1 MNSENSDK
9 PDPADLALTQTQN
22 WRSRSHR
29 ELYESVHLGN
39 DPGQVGQLAEE
50 WTGIGAEMSEHSR
63 RMGERIKATESG
75 WRGTGADSARES
87 VMELVQWSG
96 KASTTAEEV
105 GRRIGEQGRI
115 MENARATMPEPV
127 EFDWKAMVTNGFA
140 TGGLAG
146 FAMAVQD
153 VRVKSEEANSAH
165 EQAVAVMSNME
176 NASREVDTG
185 TPRFEPPVVKAT
197 MMMAA
202 RRPMSVEDA
211 DGAGG
216 GGGAGGGEGT
226 LQPFQQ
232 GTPANQ
238 GTPATLNA
246 PAGQGSPA
254 MPPLD
259 GDTTTAGFNG
269 GSGGPGSGGPGA
281 PGMPNLPGGI
291 GNPAA
296 AGLPGGGPGSG
307 GGPGAPGM
315 PNLPGGMPGGMPP
328 GIPGGGGPGG
338 TGFTP
343 KSMPGGPDGTRPQSN
358 TMPSFT
364 PPPIPGGGG
373 PDFNT
378 GRMPGGTTPQGVPNP
393 NMPMPNLPPGI
404 NKGGPGS
411 EDTIRQKTVKPPQM
425 PDFKGPGGSN
435 YTSGNPF
442 GGPPGGSNNP
452 SNPNFNGPNRP
463 GTPPSM
469 PRLTPPPIPGIGG
482 GPGFGGGGGGGA
494 GGFGPGSGGSSGAG
508 GFGPGGAGG
517 GGAGAGGYGPQGP
530 GATTGSGP
538 GGRMP
543 GAGFGPAG
551 VAGGPGGTTGMGGPM
566 GGMGA
571 AGAGRGGEEDK
582 ERRSAA
588 YIQGEEIFHVPGED
602 LPPPVIGARKK
613 KPEQQ

>member
-1 MNSENSDK
+1 MTDEK

-75 WRGTGADSARES
+75 WRGNGADSARES

-153 VRVKSEEANSAH
+153 VRAKSEEANSAH

-176 NASREVDTG
+176 TASREVDSG
-185 TPRFEPPVVKAT
+185 TPRFEPPAVKAT
-197 MMMAA
+197 PAMLG
-202 RRPMSVEDA
+202 RPMMSVDGEGGG
-211 DGAGG
+211 GAGG
-216 GGGAGGGEGT
+216 GGGGEGT

-238 GTPATLNA
+238 GTPATLGT
-246 PAGQGSPA
+246 PAGQGTPATLGAPAAQGTPA
-254 MPPLD
+254 MPPFN
-259 GDTTTAGFNG
+259 GDTTTAGFTG
-269 GSGGPGSGGPGA
+269 GPGGPGSPGSPQM
-281 PGMPNLPGGI
+281 PGMPQVP
-291 GNPAA
+291 A
-296 AGLPGGGPGSG
+296 AGLPGGPGG
-307 GGPGAPGM
+307 GGPGSPGSPQM
-315 PNLPGGMPGGMPP
+315 PGMPGGMPP
-328 GIPGGGGPGG
+328 GIPGGGGPG
-338 TGFTP
+338 FTP
-343 KSMPGGPDGTRPQSN
+343 KPGDTRPQST
-358 TMPSFT
+358 TMPNFT
-364 PPPIPGGGG
+364 PPPVPGGGG
-373 PDFNT
+373 PDFT
-378 GRMPGGTTPQGVPNP
+378 TSGRPGGTTPQTAPNFG
-393 NMPMPNLPPGI
+393 MPNLPTG
-404 NKGGPGS
+404 NKGPGS
-411 EDTIRQKTVKPPQM
+411 EDTIRQPRPTPPKL
-425 PDFKGPGGSN
+425 PDFNGPGGSN
-435 YTSGNPF
+435 YTPGNPY
-442 GGPPGGSNNP
+442 GGPGGSNNP
-452 SNPNFNGPNRP
+452 NSPNYPGPNRP
-463 GTPPSM
+463 GTPPVM
-469 PRLTPPPIPGIGG
+469 PPRLPPSGIPPIPGVS
-482 GPGFGGGGGGGA
+482 GFGGGGGGGGA
-494 GGFGPGSGGSSGAG
+494 GGFGPGGGGAGGAG

-530 GATTGSGP
+530 GASTGAGP

-551 VAGGPGGTTGMGGPM
+551 VGGGPGGAPM
-566 GGMGA
+566 GGAMGGMGAGA